1 MPRTTLSLTNFVSG
15 ELSSKMEGRIDFEK
29 YSSGCKT
36 LENMLIHPQGAAT
49 RRTGTQFISEVKTSS
64 LKTRLIPFEFSTTQT
79 YMLEF
84 GNGYIRFFKEKG
96 QILEGDITISGI
108 TKANPGVVTA
118 TAHGYSN
125 GDFVVISS
133 VVGMTQVN
141 NKTFKVSNKAT
152 NTFELQDVD
161 GSNVDTSG
169 YSTYSSAGTANKI
182 YQITTNYLTAE
193 LFQIKVAQS
202 ADVLFITHPNHE
214 VSKLERT
221 GYLMDFIR
229 SFVH

>member
-1 MPRTTLSLTNFVSG
+1 M
-15 ELSSKMEGRIDFEK
+15 
-29 YSSGCKT
+29 
-36 LENMLIHPQGAAT
+36 
-49 RRTGTQFISEVKTSS
+49 
-64 LKTRLIPFEFSTTQT
+64 
-79 YMLEF
+79 
-84 GNGYIRFFKEKG
+84 
-96 QILEGDITISGI
+96 
-108 TKANPGVVTA
+108 VTA

-161 GSNVDTSG
+161 GNNVDTSG

-202 ADVLFITHPNHE
+202 ADVLFITNP
-214 VSKLERT
+214 
-221 GYLMDFIR
+221 
-229 SFVH
+229 SFD